1 MLSYEE
7 MAMTQDLEKPKMIAR
22 LKVSGSEKVF
32 NCTTGTDTV
41 NSEIH
46 RHEILS
52 LKVPNVKFDFDVP
65 DDILMLGFRH

>member
-1 MLSYEE
+1 MLSNEE

-41 NSEIH
+41 N
-46 RHEILS
+46 
-52 LKVPNVKFDFDVP
+52 
-65 DDILMLGFRH
+65 